1 MTNTSL
7 DISNKLDKISIDCL
21 LALQTEAY
29 ALKLDMLLV
38 GATVRDIILGH
49 WHEINIS
56 RATMDVDIAV
66 LVGEWSAYHD
76 FMQLLI
82 ASSSFTAD
90 AKTNHRLIFQGSL
103 LVDIIPFGGIE
114 TEDRN
119 IIWPDD
125 TGTMSVGGFKD
136 VYKHALSAHIC
147 QGKEIRLA
155 SLPGMAI
162 LKITAW
168 DDRHNEFPTK
178 DAEDLALILYNYA
191 NAGNVDRLY
200 DDYHEIVATLGGDLE
215 LAGARLLGRDMAAV
229 MSRETKETV
238 QEILA
243 HNIVPESAD
252 KLVEAIYRHLPG
264 RDYERALQLLR
275 NLKEGIENK

>member
-1 MTNTSL
+1 
-7 DISNKLDKISIDCL
+7 
-21 LALQTEAY
+21 
-29 ALKLDMLLV
+29 
-38 GATVRDIILGH
+38 
-49 WHEINIS
+49 
-56 RATMDVDIAV
+56 MDVDIAV

-76 FMQLLI
+76 FMQRLI

-136 VYKHALSAHIC
+136 VYEHALFAHIG

-155 SLPGMAI
+155 SLPGLAI
-162 LKITAW
+162 LKFFAW
-168 DDRHNEFPTK
+168 EDRHNALPTK

-191 NAGNVDRLY
+191 NAGNIDRLY
-200 DDYHEIVATLGGDLE
+200 ENHPEFVTDVNGDRE
-215 LAGARLLGRDMAAV
+215 LAGARLLGLDMAAI
-229 MSRETKETV
+229 MSEKTKKTV
-238 QEILA
+238 REILA
-243 HNIVPESAD
+243 RNTVPESAD
-252 KLVEAIYRHLPG
+252 KLVEAIQRHLPG
-264 RDYERALQLLR
+264 RDYERALHLLR
-275 NLKEGIENK
+275 NLKEGIENG